1 MAETPVRAVPL
12 AGNVHVL
19 NAGREPVVRLEGI
32 SKRFETKSGA
42 VQALEGIRSSIGAG
56 EFVAVVGPSGC
67 GKSTLLRILCG
78 LEQPTQGKVDWG
90 KEGHAPRLGVAFQEH
105 RLLPWLS
112 IEQNVMLPRLMQ
124 GSASAADR
132 ERAHGL
138 CRLVG
143 LSGFEKRRPAELSG
157 GMKQRA
163 SVARA
168 LFTDPE
174 LLLLDEPFGALDAL
188 TREQITADTERIWME
203 RQFAALLITH
213 SISEAVHLADR
224 VIVMSARPGRIVAE
238 FKIDLPRPRTEVLGS
253 PEFGKLCSDI
263 RKKLEL

>member
-1 MAETPVRAVPL
+1 MADGTARVAAP
-12 AGNVHVL
+12 AGNVHAF
-19 NAGREPVVRLEGI
+19 NPGRAQVARLDGV
-32 SKRFETKSGA
+32 SKRFETKSGT
-42 VQALEGIRSSIGAG
+42 VQALDGIRLSIGAG
-56 EFVAVVGPSGC
+56 EFVAIVGPSGC

-78 LEQPTQGKVDWG
+78 LEQPTEGKVDWG
-90 KEGHAPRLGVAFQEH
+90 GEGPAPRMGVAFQEH

-112 IEQNVMLPRLMQ
+112 IEQNIMLPRLMQ
-124 GSASAADR
+124 GRATAADVD
-132 ERAHGL
+132 RAHSL
-138 CRLVG
+138 CKLVG
-143 LSGFEKRRPAELSG
+143 LTGFEKRRPAELSG

-168 LFTDPE
+168 LFTDPG

-188 TREQITADTERIWME
+188 TREQITADTERIWTE
-203 RQFAALLITH
+203 QGFAALLITH

-238 FKIDLPRPRTEVLGS
+238 FRIDLPRPRTEVLGS
-253 PEFGKLCSDI
+253 PEFGRLCGDI